1 MWGWIVADLCGSA
14 KHRGVRITNHES
26 LITMKVRINPSIF
39 REYDIR
45 GVVGHDI
52 TPEVA
57 EAIARGYAVYLRR
70 SSSPSPLLGGE
81 GAPAPRPS
89 GARGAGGEGGRLP
102 APVSRIPVVVG
113 RDNRESSLWIRDSV
127 VRGLAA
133 SGCDVV
139 DIGTV
144 ITPVFY
150 FARVHDGIDGGV
162 MITASHNPPEFN
174 GFKLAHGFGTIYGDE
189 IQAVRRLAE
198 AGENVSGRGVV
209 DERDIVP
216 AYRKM
221 LKQKITLGPRR
232 LRVVLDCGN
241 GTASL
246 IAPQVLEDLGVDLVR
261 LYSDSDPR
269 FPHHHPDPVQP
280 ENLRDLIV
288 TVRREHADV
297 GIGLDGDGDR
307 IGVVDDRGSI
317 IWGDTL
323 MILFWRE
330 ILPRHPGAV
339 GIVEVKCSQSLY
351 EEIARL
357 GGRPMFYKTGHSLI
371 KAKMKELDAIFTGEM
386 SGHMFF
392 ADEYYGYDDAVYA
405 AARLLRILSHTERPL
420 SALLADVPRYYAT
433 PEIRVDCPDEAKFD
447 VVRQV
452 TEDLK
457 RNLTVID
464 VDGARAIFDDGWG
477 LIRASN
483 TQPALVLRAEAKTPE
498 ALLQIKQALEDELK
512 NFPEVSLVIW

>member
-1 MWGWIVADLCGSA
+1 ML
-14 KHRGVRITNHES
+14 
-26 LITMKVRINPSIF
+26 
-39 REYDIR
+39 
-45 GVVGHDI
+45 
-52 TPEVA
+52 
-57 EAIARGYAVYLRR
+57 
-70 SSSPSPLLGGE
+70 
-81 GAPAPRPS
+81 
-89 GARGAGGEGGRLP
+89 
-102 APVSRIPVVVG
+102 
-113 RDNRESSLWIRDSV
+113 
-127 VRGLAA
+127 
-133 SGCDVV
+133 
-139 DIGTV
+139 
-144 ITPVFY
+144 
-150 FARVHDGIDGGV
+150 
-162 MITASHNPPEFN
+162 TASHNPPEFN

-198 AGENVSGRGVV
+198 AGETVSGLGVV
-209 DERDIVP
+209 EERDVVP

-221 LKQKITLGPRR
+221 LKQKVTLGPGR
-232 LRVVLDCGN
+232 LRVVLG
-241 GTASL
+241 GGSGSASL

-261 LYSDSDPR
+261 LYSESDPR

-297 GIGLDGDGDR
+297 GIALDGDGDR

-330 ILPRHPGAV
+330 ILPQHPGAV
-339 GIVEVKCSQSLY
+339 GIVEVKCSQALY

-371 KAKMKELDAIFTGEM
+371 KAKMKEVGPIFTGEM

-405 AARLLRILSHTERPL
+405 AARLLRILSHTDRSL
-420 SALLADVPRYYAT
+420 SALLADIPRYYAT
-433 PEIRVDCPDEAKFD
+433 PEIRVDCPDDVKFD

-457 RNLTVID
+457 RKLTVID

-483 TQPALVLRAEAKTPE
+483 TQPALVLRAEAKNE
-498 ALLQIKQALEDELK
+498 HSLEQVKVSIGAELGK
-512 NFPEVSLVIW
+512 FYEVGSVHW